1 MKTPDNRFILSPM
14 SALMYNKPFSCPAFR
29 TLLVILTGM
38 ALVFFTGCASRKP
51 DAPPNITGNTAV
63 SGAIQ
68 FYRGPLNHLDA
79 VRDGTCPMH
88 PSCSAYAM
96 DAFDKHGPLTGFTM
110 TFDRLIRC
118 GRDETD
124 LSQKIYMNNRWRT
137 HDPVR
142 HNDFWWH
149 EKGSD
154 MQ

>member
-14 SALMYNKPFSCPAFR
+14 SALMCNKLFFRPAFR

-51 DAPPNITGNTAV
+51 DAPQNITGNTAV

-96 DAFDKHGPLTGFTM
+96 EAFDTHGPLTGFTM

-154 MQ
+154 IQ